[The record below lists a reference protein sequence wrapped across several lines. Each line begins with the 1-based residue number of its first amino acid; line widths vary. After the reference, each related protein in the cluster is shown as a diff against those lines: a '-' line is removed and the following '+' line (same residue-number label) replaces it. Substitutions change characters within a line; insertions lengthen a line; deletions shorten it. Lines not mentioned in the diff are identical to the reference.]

1 MGFNEN
7 EFLKLSPQA
16 AFEQSREFAEETY
29 QEALE
34 KDQIALAMDVAARL
48 AMAVLPCAS
57 DRRSR

>member
-16 AFEQSREFAEETY
+16 AFEQSREFAEGNLPRSPGE
-29 QEALE
+29 
-34 KDQIALAMDVAARL
+34 DQIALAMDVAASL
-48 AMAVLPCAS
+48 AWLYLPCAS